1 MISGMIAPTPFWWAV
16 ALFVWRLC
24 MNLRKMLLG
33 HLEEKQVTAFESRK
47 KRGSRI
53 ADRRYTQLIDAID
66 ELVSDTDEILHP
78 HLELKEAA

>member
-1 MISGMIAPTPFWWAV
+1 
-16 ALFVWRLC
+16 

-47 KRGSRI
+47 KRGSRL

-66 ELVSDTDEILHP
+66 D
-78 HLELKEAA
+78 LKKPKRKRKKGGKS

>member
-1 MISGMIAPTPFWWAV
+1 
-16 ALFVWRLC
+16 

-33 HLEEKQVTAFESRK
+33 NLEEKQVKAFESRK

-66 ELVSDTDEILHP
+66 ELKKPKRKRNKGGKS
-78 HLELKEAA
+78 